1 MRSLQNRKR
10 SVFAAFFPQ
19 SASPDPRTDIPL
31 IKNESRRPFRAV
43 PALVLHADHSSFSFP
58 SASDGV
64 PSTTRFA
71 TPTIQTLSSAMY
83 SDGER
88 F

>member
-10 SVFAAFFPQ
+10 NVFAAFFPQ
-19 SASPDPRTDIPL
+19 SVSPDPMIDIPL
-31 IKNESRRPFRAV
+31 NKNESRRPFRAV
-43 PALVLHADHSSFSFP
+43 PALVLYSDHSSVSSP
-58 SASDGV
+58 SAFDGV